1 MAQTLEVLETAPA
14 APTGWHDR
22 FARVMGRLV
31 PDAITAAIIFML
43 VLAGMA
49 LALGNPPAKVL
60 DAYSQGL
67 WSLLAFSMQMA
78 LIITLS
84 SALGAT
90 PLCRKL
96 IVALSRWPR
105 TSTRMV
111 GLAVFIVGVA
121 SYCFWGL
128 GLALI
133 PLVSINF
140 AREAERKGIRLD
152 FPFLL
157 AAVWGANAVWQ
168 YGLSSSAALLMATPG
183 HFLEGTTGVVP
194 LSTTIWAPAAI
205 LMEVLYL
212 ILVVVVARLLMP
224 KTCRPLSHFPEA
236 HKLAEEE
243 SIVVTAPQNFS
254 ERMERNSW
262 VLSVLWLALLGW
274 LFNHFFVKRLSLD
287 INALNTILLFLCL
300 LLHRNI
306 YRFTEALKRAVLSS
320 WPVIVMYHLYA
331 GVAGLIQHT
340 NLGEFMAGMIATVS
354 TPYTFPLIAAL
365 SGTLVAIFV
374 PSSGG
379 QWVIQGFVTS
389 RAAEAVGLT
398 VQRGLLALSVGDH
411 MGNLVSPFWYV
422 VVAGITRV
430 DFREFYGYGLIY
442 AALWFALGVIVFTFA
457 PC

>member
-1 MAQTLEVLETAPA
+1 MAQTLVDLDIATTASH
-14 APTGWHDR
+14 GWLDR

-31 PDAITAAIIFML
+31 PDAITSAIVFMV
-43 VLAGMA
+43 VLTVMA
-49 LALGNPPAKVL
+49 LALGNTPVKVL

-67 WSLLAFSMQMA
+67 WSLLAFSMQMT

-90 PLCRKL
+90 PFFRKL
-96 IVALSRWPR
+96 ILALSRLPR
-105 TSTRMV
+105 TTTQMV
-111 GLAVFIVGVA
+111 GIAVLIVAIG
-121 SYCFWGL
+121 SYLFWGL

-133 PLVSINF
+133 PLVSIHF
-140 AREAERKGIRLD
+140 AREAERKGIELD
-152 FPFLL
+152 FMFLL
-157 AAVWGANAVWQ
+157 AALWGANACWQ

-183 HFLEGTTGVVP
+183 HFLEKTTGVIP
-194 LSTTIWAPAAI
+194 LSTTIFAPAAI
-205 LMEVLYL
+205 LMEITYLLMVL
-212 ILVVVVARLLMP
+212 IVARLLMP
-224 KTCRPLSHFPEA
+224 KRCRPLSHFPQA
-236 HKLAEEE
+236 YKLSEEGLIGD
-243 SIVVTAPQNFS
+243 SAPQNFS
-254 ERMERNSW
+254 ERMERSSW
-262 VLSVLWLALLGW
+262 VVSVLWLALLGW
-274 LFNHFFVKRLSLD
+274 LYNHFFVKRLSLD
-287 INALNTILLFLCL
+287 INALNTILLLLCL

-320 WPVIVMYHLYA
+320 WPIIVMYHLYG
-331 GVAGLIQHT
+331 GVAGLLQHT
-340 NLGEFMAGMIATVS
+340 NLGEFLAGMIATVS
-354 TPYTFPLIAAL
+354 NARTFPLIAAI

-389 RAAEAVGLT
+389 RAAEAIGLT

-411 MGNLVSPFWYV
+411 MGNLISPFWYV

-442 AALWFALGVIVFTFA
+442 AVLWFVLGVIVFTFA

>member
-1 MAQTLEVLETAPA
+1 MAQTLEDVETAAA
-14 APTGWHDR
+14 APAGWQDR
-22 FARVMGRLV
+22 FARVMGRFI

-43 VLAGMA
+43 LLTGMA
-49 LALGNPPAKVL
+49 LALGNTPAKVL

-67 WSLLAFSMQMA
+67 WSLLAFTMQMT

-90 PLCRKL
+90 PFFRKL
-96 IVALSRWPR
+96 ILALARLPR
-105 TSTRMV
+105 TTTQMV
-111 GLAVFIVGVA
+111 GLAALIAGVS
-121 SYCFWGL
+121 SYFFWGL
-128 GLALI
+128 GLALV
-133 PLVSINF
+133 PLVSIHF
-140 AREAERKGIRLD
+140 AREAERKGIKLD
-152 FPFLL
+152 FMFLL
-157 AAVWGANAVWQ
+157 ATVWGANACWQ

-183 HFLEGTTGVVP
+183 HFLQETTGVVP

-205 LMEVLYL
+205 LMEIAYL
-212 ILVVVVARLLMP
+212 ILVVVVGRLLMP

-243 SIVVTAPQNFS
+243 PIVDIAPQNFS
-254 ERMERNSW
+254 ERMERSSW
-262 VLSVLWLALLGW
+262 VLAVLWLALLGW

-287 INALNTILLFLCL
+287 INALNTILLFSCL
-300 LLHRNI
+300 LLYRNI

-340 NLGEFMAGMIATVS
+340 SLGEFLAGMIATVS
-354 TPYTFPLIAAL
+354 TPYTFPLIAAI

-379 QWVIQGFVTS
+379 QWVIQGYVTS
-389 RAAEAVGLT
+389 KAAEALGLT

-411 MGNLVSPFWYV
+411 MGNLISPFWFV

-430 DFREFYGYGLIY
+430 DFRQFYGYGLIY
-442 AALWFALGVIVFTFA
+442 AVLWFVLGVIVFTFA